1 MIMRPP
7 WWRTS
12 IELGNTRLGR
22 VHLHAFAIL
31 YADERLTVDKVEVT
45 ASDASLTVTG
55 ELPVDVGAGM
65 VVSAGVASPPPPPQ
79 PFSKQTRP
87 ISRILERSFDDIVLA
102 QGGVDEDTHSSRTV
116 WPCLM

>member
-31 YADERLTVDKVEVT
+31 YEITRCFMRLWFHLCGIAREC
-45 ASDASLTVTG
+45 
-55 ELPVDVGAGM
+55 
-65 VVSAGVASPPPPPQ
+65 
-79 PFSKQTRP
+79 
-87 ISRILERSFDDIVLA
+87 
-102 QGGVDEDTHSSRTV
+102 RTKRHRR
-116 WPCLM
+116 